1 MIRNSLEGLIS
12 FETEV
17 IQKFPYICTCNMFK
31 NLLQNHVCEAVAYDD
46 NVTQSVWTPVGKQQ
60 VVVQAFPTVRHEEQ
74 CWPLTAF
81 LGFL

>member
-1 MIRNSLEGLIS
+1 
-12 FETEV
+12 
-17 IQKFPYICTCNMFK
+17 MFK

-74 CWPLTAF
+74 CWPLAAS